1 MSRKLRAHILVVVL
15 AIVLPITACQKK
27 KAAEETSPVDR
38 VGPSPLGTS
47 RVVLHQVFTVRTP
60 VSFPFE
66 IPAQAAMPRLHGN
79 YKAYT
84 GKSGIQSGEDAAN
97 VDFLVLTEE
106 QYSDFVSGGQPSAL
120 FTADASHEQT
130 VDVGLPPS
138 LSQPKKY
145 YLLFRNPGGGN
156 TKTVVQADLS
166 VDF

>member
-1 MSRKLRAHILVVVL
+1 MNRELRARIVVFLL
-15 AIVLPITACQKK
+15 AIVLPVTACKK
-27 KAAEETSPVDR
+27 KKSEEPDALHRIGSSPV
-38 VGPSPLGTS
+38 GTS
-47 RVVLHQVFTVRTP
+47 RVVLHQVLTVRTSE
-60 VSFPFE
+60 SFPFD
-66 IPAQAAMPRLHGN
+66 IPSHAAMPHLHGN

-84 GKSGIQSGEDAAN
+84 GKRVIQSGEDTAS

-106 QYSDFVSGGQPSAL
+106 QYSDFVSGGETSAL